1 MKKLLIITV
10 LFVLGFVSS
19 CKKDEVAVV
28 TKTKKELLT
37 AKTWVVSTVSALGGD
52 GNVYKRGNK
61 PADNLYDLDK
71 VSLTFKADGSLTGV
85 DNNGKAVTS
94 AKWSFSTDESKLIIS
109 NTGIVGLDGELTIV
123 QLTETVLEIKGKVTV
138 QGITA
143 DGTIKAIPQ

>member
-1 MKKLLIITV
+1 MKNLLIITV
-10 LFVLGFVSS
+10 LFVVGFLSS
-19 CKKDEVAVV
+19 CKKDEVVA
-28 TKTKKELLT
+28 TKTRKELLT
-37 AKTWVVSTVSALGGD
+37 AKTWIVSTVSALGGD

-71 VSLTFKADGSLTGV
+71 VSLTFKTDGSLTGV
-85 DNNGKAVTS
+85 DNNGKAVTA
-94 AKWSFSTDESKLIIS
+94 AKWSLSTDESKLTIS

-123 QLTETVLEIKGKVTV
+123 QLTDTVLEIKGKVTV